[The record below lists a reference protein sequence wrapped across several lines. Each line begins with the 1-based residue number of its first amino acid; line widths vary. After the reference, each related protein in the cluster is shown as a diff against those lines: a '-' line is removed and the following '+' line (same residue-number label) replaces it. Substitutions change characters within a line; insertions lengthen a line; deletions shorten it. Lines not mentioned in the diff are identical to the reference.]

1 MSSSKMFLL
10 AVLLFVG
17 KSVCGADLFRP
28 GYVINHRGD
37 TLQGYIEYRNWS
49 TNPQVIHFRST
60 PTAQVVSYKPADLS
74 AFSVAEEYY
83 ESAAIQVESSSNS
96 FDRLS
101 DSADFELKADT
112 VFLQALV
119 KGRKSLYFLKNRE
132 GQSFFFIK
140 QGDQYVWLGYKRYRK
155 QENGKNLIASNNL
168 YIHQLQ
174 QYLNDCKDLIL
185 LISQTS
191 YKTSSLNKLFN
202 SYYTCTTDSANYTL
216 PQEKMKTEFG
226 LLMGVS
232 TASFNFTSTQSF
244 YLSGRHRGSTNLLG
258 GIFLDLGLPRNFNR
272 WSIYNE
278 LVVTSYTV
286 EGSLTANQYQRHDV
300 VFGQTQLKLTNL
312 LRYKLSSFAEGGF
325 YLNVG
330 MANAFGIAE
339 KNERITHRQYLSDA
353 VTYDKALEIMRKYE
367 QALVLGCGTNYK
379 RFSLQARVDFGNGFS
394 DYSSFKVSSTRYS
407 LLFGYR
413 L

>member
-1 MSSSKMFLL
+1 M
-10 AVLLFVG
+10 
-17 KSVCGADLFRP
+17 
-28 GYVINHRGD
+28 
-37 TLQGYIEYRNWS
+37 
-49 TNPQVIHFRST
+49 
-60 PTAQVVSYKPADLS
+60 
-74 AFSVAEEYY
+74 
-83 ESAAIQVESSSNS
+83 
-96 FDRLS
+96 
-101 DSADFELKADT
+101 
-112 VFLQALV
+112 
-119 KGRKSLYFLKNRE
+119 
-132 GQSFFFIK
+132 
-140 QGDQYVWLGYKRYRK
+140 WLGYKRYRK

-191 YKTSSLNKLFN
+191 YKTSSLNKLFQ
-202 SYYTCTTDSANYTL
+202 SYYTCTTDSAHYLL

-226 LLMGVS
+226 LLVGVS

-278 LVVTSYTV
+278 LVLTSYTV
-286 EGSLTANQYQRHDV
+286 EGSLTPNQYQRHDV

-312 LRYKLSSFAEGGF
+312 LRYKLSSFTGGDF
-325 YLNVG
+325 YVNAG

-339 KNERITHRQYLSDA
+339 KNERATHRQYLSEA

-367 QALVLGCGTNYK
+367 QALVFGCGTNYK
-379 RFSLQARVDFGNGFS
+379 RLSLQARVDFGNGFS
-394 DYSSFKVSSTRYS
+394 DYSAFKVSSTKYS